1 MRKLFKQFA
10 IFAVVVAVAGVI
22 GSDAFAS
29 GNYNAGEDMLKDFTG
44 TLSGTMGTTVG
55 LLVSLVGLYMW
66 VWNQVSWG
74 IFVAIAG
81 ALLTAFPGIYQSIA
95 SGAATS
101 LNATVGDNT
110 VKAGRAGAK
119 G

>member
-22 GSDAFAS
+22 GSDAFAT
-29 GNYNAGEDMLKDFTG
+29 NYDAGKDMLSDFTG
-44 TLSGTMGTTVG
+44 TMKGTMGTTIG
-55 LLVSLVGLYMW
+55 LVVSLVGLYMW

-95 SGAATS
+95 TGASTS
-101 LNATVGDNT
+101 FQSTIGNNT
-110 VKAGRAGAK
+110 VKEGAVK
-119 G
+119 Q

>member
-29 GNYNAGEDMLKDFTG
+29 GTYNAGEDMLADFTG
-44 TLSGTMGTTVG
+44 TMKGTMGTTIG
-55 LLVSLVGLYMW
+55 LVVSLVGLYMW

-101 LNATVGDNT
+101 FNSTIGNNT
-110 VKAGRAGAK
+110 VKAGAVK
-119 G
+119 Q